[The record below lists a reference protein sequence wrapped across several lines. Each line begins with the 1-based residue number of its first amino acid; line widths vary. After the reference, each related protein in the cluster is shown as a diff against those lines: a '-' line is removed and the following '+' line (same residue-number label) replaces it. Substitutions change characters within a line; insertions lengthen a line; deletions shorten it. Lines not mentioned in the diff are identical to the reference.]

1 MIKYEYKTVDAK
13 VGDVEK
19 HLNDL
24 GAQGWELVIVN
35 SFPSNVVQL
44 ILKRP
49 QVAGTLALLG

>member
-1 MIKYEYKTVDAK
+1 MVKYEYKTVDSK

-19 HLNDL
+19 HLNELGESGWDL
-24 GAQGWELVIVN
+24 LTVN
-35 SFPSNVVQL
+35 AFPSNIMQL